1 MPWRRDSMPWP
12 LREPVRLRH
21 DTGRRKGAVLSE
33 IEGVGEAVT
42 GGLVARVVEPKAGEA
57 LDHEP
62 GNCLN
67 CGAALAGP
75 YCHNC
80 GQQGHVH
87 RTIGAFWHDLAHGVL
102 HFEGKIWRTL
112 PLLAWRPGD
121 LTRRYVAG
129 ERAKF
134 VSPIA
139 LFLFSV
145 FLMFA
150 IFSWVGGPLG
160 PVSSDGVS
168 AEQAQAGRDRLAGR
182 LRAMETDRAAR
193 AARGENVQVLD
204 QQIAVMRGSL
214 QEITRGR
221 TPNGTNIS
229 ITARE
234 SGIAWLDRAIAK
246 ARENPSL
253 LLYKLQ
259 SNAYKFSWVL
269 IPISALFLWLL
280 FFWKRRYGLYD
291 HVVFVTYSLCFLT
304 LLLVLLALSQPL
316 FHVGEEAVLAVLVL
330 QPLHMFRQ
338 LRGAY
343 TLSFFGAAW
352 RTLFLLAFALIATVI
367 FLLLLLTVGLL
378 G

>member
-1 MPWRRDSMPWP
+1 M
-12 LREPVRLRH
+12 
-21 DTGRRKGAVLSE
+21 SE
-33 IEGVGEAVT
+33 IEGVGDAVT
-42 GGLVARVVEPKAGEA
+42 GGLAARAVEPTAGEGHR
-57 LDHEP
+57 HEP

-67 CGAALAGP
+67 CGAALTGA
-75 YCHNC
+75 YCQTC
-80 GQQGHVH
+80 GQQAHVH

-134 VSPIA
+134 VSPLA

-160 PVSSDGVS
+160 PISGDGGAP
-168 AEQAQAGRDRLAGR
+168 AEAAANRAQAETRLRGLEAERAARVGRGEDVRVIDAQIATLRGTLEQVRLAG
-182 LRAMETDRAAR
+182 
-193 AARGENVQVLD
+193 
-204 QQIAVMRGSL
+204 
-214 QEITRGR
+214 GR
-221 TPNGTNIS
+221 TESGLNIS
-229 ITARE
+229 FTGRGT
-234 SGIAWLDRAIAK
+234 GIGWLDRALVK
-246 ARENPSL
+246 ASENPSL
-253 LLYKLQ
+253 LVYKLQ
-259 SNAYKFSWVL
+259 ANAYKFSWVL
-269 IPISALFLWLL
+269 IPISAPLLWLL

-304 LLLVLLALSQPL
+304 LLLVLLAVSQPL
-316 FHVGEEAVLAVLVL
+316 FHVGDEAVLAVLVL
-330 QPLHMFRQ
+330 QPLHMYRQ

-352 RTLFLLAFALIATVI
+352 RTVFLIAFALVASAV
-367 FLLLLLTVGLL
+367 FLLLLLALGLL

>member
-1 MPWRRDSMPWP
+1 M
-12 LREPVRLRH
+12 
-21 DTGRRKGAVLSE
+21 SE
-33 IEGVGEAVT
+33 IEGIGDAVT
-42 GGLVARVVEPKAGEA
+42 GGLVARAVEPRAGEA
-57 LDHEP
+57 QQQVP

-67 CGAALAGP
+67 CGAELTGP
-75 YCHNC
+75 YCHQC

-87 RTIGAFWHDLAHGVL
+87 RTLRAFGHDLMHGVL
-102 HFEGKIWRTL
+102 HFEGKVWRTL

-121 LTRRYVAG
+121 LTRRYIAG

-134 VSPIA
+134 VSPMA

-150 IFSWVGGPLG
+150 VFSWVGGPLG
-160 PVSSDGVS
+160 PVHVNSPTV
-168 AEQAQAGRDRLAGR
+168 AQAQAVRAETERRLQ
-182 LRAMETDRAAR
+182 AMEADRAAR
-193 AARGENVQVLD
+193 AGRGEDVAVLD
-204 QQIAVMRGSL
+204 RQIGALRDTLAQVTIVPSQRGSGADVSL
-214 QEITRGR
+214 A
-221 TPNGTNIS
+221 
-229 ITARE
+229 ARD
-234 SGIAWLDRAIAK
+234 SGIAWLDRAIHK

-269 IPISALFLWLL
+269 IPISAPFLWLL

-304 LLLVLLALSQPL
+304 LLLVLLALGQPL
-316 FHVGEEAVLAVLVL
+316 FHVGDEAILAVLVL
-330 QPLHMFRQ
+330 QPLHMYRQ

-343 TLSFFGAAW
+343 QTSWIGALW
-352 RTLFLLAFALIATVI
+352 RTLLLLAFALISAVI
-367 FLLLLLTVGLL
+367 FLLLLLTLGLL

>member
-1 MPWRRDSMPWP
+1 MPWP

-21 DTGRRKGAVLSE
+21 DAGRRKGAVLSE
-33 IEGVGEAVT
+33 VEGVGDAVT
-42 GGLVARVVEPKAGEA
+42 GGLVARAVEPKAGEA
-57 LDHEP
+57 REHEP

-67 CGAALAGP
+67 CGAALTGP
-75 YCHNC
+75 YCHSC

-87 RTIGAFWHDLAHGVL
+87 RTIGAFWHDLLHGVL

-150 IFSWVGGPLG
+150 VFSWVGGPLG
-160 PVSSDGVS
+160 PVSADGVT
-168 AEQAQAGRDRLAGR
+168 AEQAQAGRTQFAAR
-182 LRAMETDRAAR
+182 LRTLETDRAAR
-193 AARGENVQVLD
+193 AARGENVEVLD
-204 QQIAVMRGSL
+204 RQIAVVRGTL
-214 QEITRGR
+214 QDITVTRGR
-221 TPNGTNIS
+221 TADGTDIS
-229 ITARE
+229 ITASE
-234 SGIAWLDRAIAK
+234 TGIAWLDRAIAK

-259 SNAYKFSWVL
+259 ANAYKFSWLL

-316 FHVGEEAVLAVLVL
+316 FHVGDEAVLAVLVL
-330 QPLHMFRQ
+330 QPLHMYRQ

-343 TLSFFGAAW
+343 ALSFFGAAW
-352 RTLFLLAFALIATVI
+352 RTVFLIAFALISTVI
-367 FLLLLLTVGLL
+367 FLLLLLTLGLL

>member
-1 MPWRRDSMPWP
+1 
-12 LREPVRLRH
+12 
-21 DTGRRKGAVLSE
+21 LSE
-33 IEGVGEAVT
+33 IEGIGDAVT
-42 GGLVARVVEPKAGEA
+42 GGLVARAVEPKAGEA
-57 LDHEP
+57 QEHVP

-67 CGAALAGP
+67 CGAELTGP
-75 YCHNC
+75 YCHQC

-87 RTIGAFWHDLAHGVL
+87 RTLGAFGHDLMHGVL

-121 LTRRYVAG
+121 LTRRYIAG

-134 VSPIA
+134 VSPMA

-150 IFSWVGGPLG
+150 VFSWAGGPLG
-160 PVSSDGVS
+160 PVQVTGPTV
-168 AEQAQAGRDRLAGR
+168 AQAQAARAQAEARLHG
-182 LRAMETDRAAR
+182 MEADRAAR
-193 AARGENVQVLD
+193 AARGENVQSLD
-204 QQIAVMRGSL
+204 RQVAALRGTLAQIGIAGSRGGD
-214 QEITRGR
+214 RA
-221 TPNGTNIS
+221 NIS
-229 ITARE
+229 VGGGDT
-234 SGIAWLDRAIAK
+234 GISWLDRAIHK

-259 SNAYKFSWVL
+259 SNAYKFSWAL
-269 IPISALFLWLL
+269 IPISAPFLWLL

-316 FHVGEEAVLAVLVL
+316 FHVGDEAILAVLVL
-330 QPLHMFRQ
+330 QPVHMFRQ

-343 TLSFFGAAW
+343 AVSWFGALW
-352 RTLFLLAFALIATVI
+352 RTLFLLAFALISAVI
-367 FLLLLLTVGLL
+367 FLLLLLTLGLL

>member
-1 MPWRRDSMPWP
+1 
-12 LREPVRLRH
+12 
-21 DTGRRKGAVLSE
+21 
-33 IEGVGEAVT
+33 
-42 GGLVARVVEPKAGEA
+42 
-57 LDHEP
+57 
-62 GNCLN
+62 
-67 CGAALAGP
+67 
-75 YCHNC
+75 
-80 GQQGHVH
+80 
-87 RTIGAFWHDLAHGVL
+87 VL

-134 VSPIA
+134 VSPMA

-150 IFSWVGGPLG
+150 VFSWVGGPLG
-160 PVSSDGVS
+160 PVSSDGVTP
-168 AEQAQAGRDRLAGR
+168 AQAQAARTQAEGR

-193 AARGENVQVLD
+193 AARGENVSVLD
-204 QQIAVMRGSL
+204 RQIAVLRGTLRQVSL
-214 QEITRGR
+214 SSGR
-221 TPNGTNIS
+221 TSDGVNIS
-229 ITARE
+229 VGARE
-234 SGIAWLDRAIAK
+234 TGIAWLDKAIHK

-269 IPISALFLWLL
+269 IPISVPFLWLL

-304 LLLVLLALSQPL
+304 LLLVLLAVGQAL
-316 FHVGEEAVLAVLVL
+316 FHPGSEAVLAVLVL
-330 QPLHMFRQ
+330 QPLHMYRQ

-343 TLSFFGAAW
+343 LLSRLGAAW
-352 RTLFLLAFALIATVI
+352 RTILLLGFAVIATVI
-367 FLLLLLTVGLL
+367 FFLLLLALGLL

>member
-1 MPWRRDSMPWP
+1 M
-12 LREPVRLRH
+12 
-21 DTGRRKGAVLSE
+21 SE
-33 IEGVGEAVT
+33 IEGVGDAVT
-42 GGLVARVVEPKAGEA
+42 GGLIARAVEPAAGEA
-57 LDHEP
+57 HGQGP

-67 CGAALAGP
+67 CGVALTGP
-75 YCHNC
+75 YCHAC
-80 GQQGHVH
+80 GQQAHVH
-87 RTIGAFWHDLAHGVL
+87 RTIHAFWHDLLHGVL

-112 PLLAWRPGD
+112 PLLAWRPGH

-134 VSPIA
+134 VSPMA

-150 IFSWVGGPLG
+150 VFSWVGGPLG
-160 PVSSDGVS
+160 PVSSGGVTP
-168 AEQAQAGRDRLAGR
+168 AQAEAARTQAEGR
-182 LRAMETDRAAR
+182 LRAMEVDRAAR
-193 AARGENVQVLD
+193 AARGETVSVLD
-204 QQIAVMRGSL
+204 RQIAVLRGTL
-214 QEITRGR
+214 DRGGATFSVSGR
-221 TPNGTNIS
+221 DT
-229 ITARE
+229 
-234 SGIAWLDRAIAK
+234 GIAWLDKAIHK

-269 IPISALFLWLL
+269 IPISAPFLWLL

-304 LLLVLLALSQPL
+304 LLLVLLAVSQAL
-316 FHVGEEAVLAVLVL
+316 FNPGSEAVLAVLVL
-330 QPLHMFRQ
+330 QPLHMYRQ

-343 TLSFFGAAW
+343 LLSRFGAAW
-352 RTLFLLAFALIATVI
+352 RTILLLGFALIATVI
-367 FLLLLLTVGLL
+367 FFLLLLALGLL